1 MSSANLIG
9 GRLAIGV
16 AAALA
21 CGGQL
26 HAREFETANPDLKL
40 RWDNTLRY
48 NLGVRA
54 EGREI
59 TDCP

>member
-21 CGGQL
+21 CGGQ
-26 HAREFETANPDLKL
+26 
-40 RWDNTLRY
+40 
-48 NLGVRA
+48 
-54 EGREI
+54 I